1 MKDLLHDQK
10 PRKSGS
16 VECLGQ
22 KFPNDDVRREHF
34 LKLLAEKLR
43 DPDFRKIEG
52 FPTGSDEAILALS
65 DPPYYTAC
73 PNPFISDFIAIYGK
87 PYDPAVPYVKEPF
100 SLDVVEGKNDPLYAV
115 PSYHTKVPPKAIQ
128 NYLLHY
134 TKPGDIVLDGFCGTG
149 MTGVA
154 AASCS
159 NPNRDIGAR
168 LSQYEKGARRAILFD
183 LSPAAAFV
191 ASVMNAPIDD
201 YLAEGTEGELG
212 NFIKERVLPLYANAK
227 GSKSDFF
234 DYAVFSDWGE
244 CVNCGGDFLLH
255 EVIVDY
261 DQPAIL
267 SEYKCP
273 HCDVTIKSDSAK
285 KKFETIYDPW
295 LGENTRLA
303 KTSMVLISKRVGQRA
318 IRRAPGEDDIGLYTE
333 IGQRSVKLIPKKL
346 IYSHMTHERNNLPE
360 YWGIT
365 HIHHFYTRRNY
376 YALDLVA
383 GIEDARLRRAAL
395 FCALTIMENNATRRN
410 RFYIDKRRPN
420 GSPIGPL
427 SNTLYVPT
435 LQTETNIGRKLLQ
448 VLESISKVRQVWPTS
463 RAFISTQSATRLRQ
477 LPNSSIDFIFT
488 DPPFGGNIN
497 YSEQNILYEWWL
509 GVETNNKAEAITNS
523 VQGKGIHE
531 YSQLMTEVFTEYAR
545 VLKPGRYIVVEFHN
559 SANAVWHSI
568 QYALEKSGFIVSN
581 VALLDKIQTTLH
593 QDHKTA
599 AVNKDLAITAY
610 KPSDTMVRKTTE
622 VDSDGEAV
630 WEFVRNHLG
639 FLPVVKEKGGAI
651 EYIAERDPRVLF
663 DRMVAWFIRQNV
675 YVPLSHQEFQAGLSQ
690 RFPERD
696 GMTFLTDQVAQY
708 DKKRMQVAAAPQMEL
723 FVSDERSAIDWISD
737 HLKKRPSTYQ
747 EIHPDF
753 FEQVGAGWKKHES
766 KPELAKLLEDNFIQ
780 YDGTGDMPSQI
791 HSYLSTNHK
800 DLRGL
805 TKSDPRL
812 IEKAK
817 DRWYVP
823 DPNKGQD
830 LERKREK
837 ALLKEFDNYRAFT
850 GRRLKEF
857 RLEVLRAGF
866 RAAWGNKDY
875 QTIIDIA
882 KKVPDEALQED
893 EKLLTL
899 YDMALTRTEAGA

>member
-1 MKDLLHDQK
+1 MNDLLHGK
-10 PRKSGS
+10 KTGS
-16 VECLGQ
+16 TGPVECLGLT
-22 KFPNDDVRREHF
+22 FPSEQARREHY
-34 LKLLAEKLR
+34 LNLLAEKLK
-43 DPDFRKIEG
+43 DPAFRKIEG
-52 FPTGSDEAILALS
+52 FPLGSDEAILALS

-87 PYDPAVPYVKEPF
+87 PYDPKVRYVKEPF

-168 LSQYEKGARRAILFD
+168 LSQYEKGARRAVLID
-183 LSPAAAFV
+183 LSPAATFV
-191 ASVMNAPIDD
+191 ASIMNAPIDD
-201 YLAEGTEGELG
+201 YLGEGIDGELG
-212 NFIKERVLPLYANAK
+212 KFIKEHVLPLYPNSK
-227 GSKSDFF
+227 GSKTDFF
-234 DYAVFSDWGE
+234 DYAVFSDWGA
-244 CVNCGGDFLLH
+244 CANCGGNFQLYD
-255 EVIVDY
+255 VIVDY

-273 HCDVTIKSDSAK
+273 HCGVAIKSDSAK
-285 KKFETIYDPW
+285 KMFESIYDPW
-295 LGENTRLA
+295 IGENTRLA
-303 KTSMVLISKRVGQRA
+303 KTTLVLISKKVGQRA
-318 IRRAPGEDDIGLYTE
+318 IRRAAGEDDIRLYKE
-333 IGQRSVKLIPKKL
+333 IGQRSVKLPPKKL
-346 IYSHMTHERNNLPE
+346 DYSHMTHERNNLPE

-435 LQTETNIGRKLLQ
+435 LQTETNIGRKILQ
-448 VLESISKVRQVWPTS
+448 VLESIDKVRHVWPTS
-463 RAFISTQSATRLRQ
+463 RAFISTQSATQLRQ
-477 LPNSSIDFIFT
+477 LPDSSIDFIFT

-509 GVETNNKAEAITNS
+509 RIQTNNKTEAITNS
-523 VQGKGIHE
+523 VQGKGIQE

-568 QYALEKSGFIVSN
+568 QFALEKSGFIVSN

-610 KPSDTMVRKTTE
+610 KPSDTMVRKATE
-622 VDSDGEAV
+622 TGTDSDAV

-639 FLPVVKEKGGAI
+639 FLPVVKERGGAI
-651 EYIAERDPRVLF
+651 EYIAERDPRILF

-675 YVPLSHQEFQAGLSQ
+675 YVPLSHQEFQSGLSQ
-690 RFPERD
+690 RFPARD
-696 GMTFLTDQVAQY
+696 GMVFLPDQVAQY
-708 DKKRMQVAAAPQMEL
+708 DKKRMQVTAPPQMEL

-747 EIHPDF
+747 EIHPEF
-753 FEQVGAGWKKHES
+753 ISQLGAGWKRHES
-766 KPELAKLLEDNFIQ
+766 KPELSELLEGNFIQ
-780 YDGTGDMPSQI
+780 YDGTGEVPSQI

-805 TKSDPRL
+805 DKNSPAL
-812 IEKAK
+812 VAKAK

-823 DPNKGQD
+823 DPNKAQD
-830 LERKREK
+830 LEKKREK
-837 ALLKEFDNYRAFT
+837 ALLKEFEGYQAST
-850 GRRLKEF
+850 GRKLKEF

-866 RAAWGNKDY
+866 KAAWGAKNYKV
-875 QTIIDIA
+875 IIAIA
-882 KKVPDEALQED
+882 QKIPEEALQED
-893 EKLLTL
+893 EKLLL
-899 YDMALTRTEAGA
+899 WYDQALTRTEAGA